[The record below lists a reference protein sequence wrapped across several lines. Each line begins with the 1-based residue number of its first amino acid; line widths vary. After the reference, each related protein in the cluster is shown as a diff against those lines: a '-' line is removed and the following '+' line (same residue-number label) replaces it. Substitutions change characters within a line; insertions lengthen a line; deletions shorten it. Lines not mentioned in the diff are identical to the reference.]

1 MPPPKTRRATPTPLP
16 APHHHQ
22 TPASPKMAIFG
33 DGWGSR
39 SEFQHSYG
47 LGMTPQGFEEGNRIL
62 DSFRKSD
69 MQEREEAQKGASGR
83 GGGAAGKHSQQ
94 YTNHADSR
102 TMRPTSVSL
111 VGLALATVSA
121 AQTVTLYVPGT
132 DEQPLVA
139 SIIGSDAT
147 ATTYAISC
155 DPGASAQDCGI
166 EGTITLTEGPTTAKY
181 TIAPVIDP
189 NGQTAFAGQVDCSLA
204 GTTSAVCVESFGG
217 SEANFPGVSTETYTG
232 TDQPYMPVTIIAGA
246 VGANRIASPSTTGSG
261 SESTQTSGAGA
272 GAGAAMS
279 TADAKGS
286 GAATTTTDSG
296 PGAAS
301 TGAAAAISQ
310 GAGWVLGGAAMAMA
324 ML

>member
-1 MPPPKTRRATPTPLP
+1 
-16 APHHHQ
+16 
-22 TPASPKMAIFG
+22 
-33 DGWGSR
+33 
-39 SEFQHSYG
+39 
-47 LGMTPQGFEEGNRIL
+47 
-62 DSFRKSD
+62 
-69 MQEREEAQKGASGR
+69 
-83 GGGAAGKHSQQ
+83 
-94 YTNHADSR
+94 
-102 TMRPTSVSL
+102 MRPTSVSL
-111 VGLALATVSA
+111 VGLASGTVSA

-132 DEQPLVA
+132 DEQSLVA
-139 SIIGSDAT
+139 SIVGSDAT

-189 NGQTAFAGQVDCSLA
+189 NGQTALYDPLPHNHEPLTAAPLPLTLTLTPIYSHRHTTNIRSAGQVDCSLA

-232 TDQPYMPVTIIAGA
+232 TDPLYMPVTIIAGA

-261 SESTQTSGAGA
+261 SESTQTSGPGA